1 MAISERTRKNKE
13 RKDPNINKEDPSN
26 KRGISRGQARF
37 KLLSDAKKYAEEYT
51 SQAQQEASKAGKRS
65 LWQGVGSIIGGLAV
79 PLMLTPAGALGVGLA
94 TAAGA
99 YGGGKLARGQ
109 AERTGGKREDIK
121 VDKFYDKKA
130 DEANIQFK
138 QFDKNLESSLRNQS
152 LAAGVTAGVLKSGAV
167 QDFKSGLK
175 ETFMEPGSKSFGQK
189 FKGMASGVKEK
200 LGDIFQS
207 GAIEGID
214 AKAGADLVSA
224 NIAEDVAE
232 QAVEK
237 TIDYVPTSSES
248 TYSAY
253 DSSGKVIKPAS
264 DIRKSPLLSANLTSD
279 VKSVSVPSVSSI
291 QGSLSNESLFA
302 NYGKDLVKQFGM
314 LTAAN
319 LLEQATSTDDT
330 KLYENVDWK
339 INWRDNPYA

>member
-1 MAISERTRKNKE
+1 MAISDRSKKNKE
-13 RKDPNINKEDPSN
+13 RKDPNVNKEDPSN

-138 QFDKNLESSLRNQS
+138 QFDRNLESSLRNQS

-175 ETFMEPGSKSFGQK
+175 ETFMEPGVGNFGEK
-189 FKGMASGVKEK
+189 VKGMASGVKEK

-214 AKAGADLVSA
+214 AEAGADLASA
-224 NIAEDVAE
+224 NTVKEVVTKIPY
-232 QAVEK
+232 
-237 TIDYVPTSSES
+237 IDQ
-248 TYSAY
+248 
-253 DSSGKVIKPAS
+253 SGASRNLPLGEAIKVSP
-264 DIRKSPLLSANLTSD
+264 DIRRNTHLTSILE
-279 VKSVSVPSVSSI
+279 SASVPSVSSI

-330 KLYENVDWK
+330 KLYENVDWRT
-339 INWRDNPYA
+339 NWRDNPYA